1 MTKNIK
7 EMIDKYDDSA
17 VSTVEALEHIRL
29 KPSMYLGSTATP
41 YHALIEI
48 INNSVDEAVI
58 GVADKIDV
66 IIHKDGSLSVEDN
79 GRGLPVNYSTK
90 FKGITSRALLTKTN
104 TGKAFGSGGSSG
116 TSQNGVG
123 GKANLATSDWL
134 KMEVYRDGYKYSD
147 SFATIDGKPG
157 IPTTDLVKNELPKVK
172 LPKEDK
178 EKHGTKL
185 HWLPSIDVWDS
196 INIDT
201 EELKEVLKK
210 EQPIAYTGY
219 EPSGKIHLGHAVTVQ
234 KLKTLQKLGFKI
246 KILLADFH
254 AFLNGKGSIEEIA
267 ETAEY
272 NMKCFKA
279 LGLDET
285 TEFILGSSFQLN
297 EDYASKVY
305 KLATLTTLKRA
316 RRSMDQ
322 VSRHDDNPKVA
333 SVVYPIMQTVDM
345 VALDVDV
352 ALGGMEQRKI
362 QMLARENLE
371 KIDEKVPV
379 CIHTP
384 LLHGLDGDAKMSSS
398 KGNYIAVDDSVEEI
412 TKKIKKSYCPQGETE
427 GNPMIE
433 IAETFVYPNQETL
446 LIKRPEKFGGDIELT
461 HEQLINDFSNGDLH
475 PMDLKNG
482 IKDFLIEHFA
492 PVREYMEE

>member
-1 MTKNIK
+1 MSIEEKIQ
-7 EMIDKYDDSA
+7 
-17 VSTVEALEHIRL
+17 
-29 KPSMYLGSTATP
+29 
-41 YHALIEI
+41 LIE
-48 INNSVDEAVI
+48 
-58 GVADKIDV
+58 
-66 IIHKDGSLSVEDN
+66 
-79 GRGLPVNYSTK
+79 
-90 FKGITSRALLTKTN
+90 KGTL
-104 TGKAFGSGGSSG
+104 
-116 TSQNGVG
+116 
-123 GKANLATSDWL
+123 
-134 KMEVYRDGYKYSD
+134 EV
-147 SFATIDGKPG
+147 
-157 IPTTDLVKNELPKVK
+157 
-172 LPKEDK
+172 
-178 EKHGTKL
+178 
-185 HWLPSIDVWDS
+185 
-196 INIDT
+196 IDT

-246 KILLADFH
+246 KILLADYH
-254 AFLNGKGSIEEIA
+254 AFLNGKGSVEEIA
-267 ETAEY
+267 ETAQY

-285 TEFILGSSFQLN
+285 TEFILGSSFQLT

-305 KLATLTTLKRA
+305 KLATMTTLKRA

-333 SVVYPIMQTVDM
+333 SVIYPI
-345 VALDVDV
+345 
-352 ALGGMEQRKI
+352 
-362 QMLARENLE
+362 
-371 KIDEKVPV
+371 IDEKVPV

-398 KGNYIAVDDSVEEI
+398 KGNFIAVDDSVEEI
-412 TKKIKKSYCPQGETE
+412 TKKIKKSYCPQGEVE

>member
-1 MTKNIK
+1 MIK
-7 EMIDKYDDSA
+7 MSIEEKIQ
-17 VSTVEALEHIRL
+17 
-29 KPSMYLGSTATP
+29 
-41 YHALIEI
+41 LIE
-48 INNSVDEAVI
+48 
-58 GVADKIDV
+58 
-66 IIHKDGSLSVEDN
+66 
-79 GRGLPVNYSTK
+79 
-90 FKGITSRALLTKTN
+90 KGTL
-104 TGKAFGSGGSSG
+104 
-116 TSQNGVG
+116 
-123 GKANLATSDWL
+123 
-134 KMEVYRDGYKYSD
+134 EV
-147 SFATIDGKPG
+147 
-157 IPTTDLVKNELPKVK
+157 
-172 LPKEDK
+172 
-178 EKHGTKL
+178 
-185 HWLPSIDVWDS
+185 
-196 INIDT
+196 IDT

-279 LGLDET
+279 LGLDDT

-433 IAETFVYPNQETL
+433 IAETFVYPNQKTL